1 MNQAITDYGAFLKE
15 AKQAVTDL
23 NEMQQREA
31 ALSQQLKQNRKQL
44 EVDEKAVADHISQ
57 TVKRRATDIA
67 SSYDKRSEE
76 RRVGKEC

>member
-1 MNQAITDYGAFLKE
+1 MDQAITDYGAFLRE

-44 EVDEKAVADHISQ
+44 EVDEKAVAD
-57 TVKRRATDIA
+57 RNA
-67 SSYDKRSEE
+67 
-76 RRVGKEC
+76 